1 MKEVDIAIVGAGTA
15 GMTAAIYAKRS
26 GLEIAVFEEYMP
38 GGQIVNTGEIENY
51 PALGKIG
58 GFDYSMALLK
68 QVEALGVKLI
78 RKSVSKAERKEG
90 GFSIAAGNDEYFAK
104 ALIIATGAKN
114 RSLGAKGEKEFTGR
128 GVSYCATC
136 DGAFYRGK
144 KVAVVGGGNTAAAD
158 ALELSRMCEKVY
170 LIHRRGEFRAQAADI
185 AKLREKPNVE
195 FVLNSVVDEVGG
207 EDALSYAVVRN
218 VEDGSVTWLDVDGVF
233 VAVGQTPT
241 TALFGG
247 LVKLDEGGYVVAG
260 EDCVA
265 ADGIFVAGDCRTKK
279 VRQLVTAA
287 ADGAVA
293 ALAAAEYVAGKG

>member
-1 MKEVDIAIVGAGTA
+1 
-15 GMTAAIYAKRS
+15 MTTRWHCSNKSSRS
-26 GLEIAVFEEYMP
+26 G
-38 GGQIVNTGEIENY
+38 
-51 PALGKIG
+51 
-58 GFDYSMALLK
+58 S
-68 QVEALGVKLI
+68 
-78 RKSVSKAERKEG
+78 EG
-90 GFSIAAGNDEYFAK
+90 GFAIAAGKDEYFAK

-114 RSLGAKGEKEFTGR
+114 RALGATGEKEFTGR

-185 AKLREKPNVE
+185 AKLSEKPNVE

-207 EDALSYAVVRN
+207 EDSLSYAVVRN

-241 TALFGG
+241 TSLFGG

-293 ALAAAEYVAGKG
+293 ALAAAEYVASRG

>member
-26 GLEIAVFEEYMP
+26 GLELALFEEYMP

-51 PALGKIG
+51 PALGRIG

-68 QVEALGVKLI
+68 QVESLGVK
-78 RKSVSKAERKEG
+78 
-90 GFSIAAGNDEYFAK
+90 AAGKDEYFAK

-114 RSLGAKGEKEFTGR
+114 RALGATGEKEFTGR

-185 AKLREKPNVE
+185 AKLRQKPNVE

-207 EDALSYAVVRN
+207 EDSLSYAVVRN

-233 VAVGQTPT
+233 VAVGQMPT
-241 TALFGG
+241 TSLFGG

-265 ADGIFVAGDCRTKK
+265 ADGVFVAGDCRTKK

>member
-1 MKEVDIAIVGAGTA
+1 MNQVDVAIVGAGTA
-15 GMTAAIYAKRS
+15 GMTAAIYARRS
-26 GLEIAVFEEYMP
+26 GLEVALFEEYMP

-51 PALGKIG
+51 PALGRVS
-58 GFDYSMALLK
+58 GFDYSMALLR
-68 QVEALGVKLI
+68 QTESFGVKP
-78 RKSVSKAERKEG
+78 KHGGVVKVERKDG
-90 GFSIAAGNDEYFAK
+90 GFAVFSGREEYFAK

-114 RSLGAKGEKEFTGR
+114 RMLGAKGEKEFTGR

-158 ALELSRMCEKVY
+158 AIELSRMCEKVY
-170 LIHRRGEFRAQAADI
+170 LIHRRDSFRAQAADI
-185 AKLREKPNVE
+185 AKLSEKPNVE

-233 VAVGQTPT
+233 VAVGQTPS
-241 TALFGG
+241 TALFEG
-247 LVKLDEGGYVVAG
+247 LVRTDGGGYVVAG

-265 ADGIFVAGDCRTKK
+265 ADGVFVAGDCRVKK

>member
-1 MKEVDIAIVGAGTA
+1 MTDIDVAIVGAGTA

-26 GLEIAVFEEYMP
+26 GLAPVLFEKYMP

-51 PALGKIG
+51 PALGKIS

-68 QVEALGVKLI
+68 QTEAIGV
-78 RKSVSKAERKEG
+78 RPVHRSVSMIERREG
-90 GFSIAAGNDEYFAK
+90 GFKLVAGKEEYFSK

-114 RSLGAKGEKEFTGR
+114 RLLGAKGEQEFTGR
-128 GVSYCATC
+128 GISYCATC
-136 DGAFYRGK
+136 DGAFYRDR

-170 LIHRRGEFRAQAADI
+170 LIHRRDEFRAQAADME
-185 AKLREKPNVE
+185 KLKQKSNVE

-207 EDALSYAVVRN
+207 DDALSYAMVRSVRDGTVVKL
-218 VEDGSVTWLDVDGVF
+218 EVDGVF
-233 VAVGQTPT
+233 VAVGQKPS
-241 TALFGG
+241 TALFDG
-247 LVKLDEGGYVVAG
+247 LVKRDAGGYVVAG

-293 ALAAAEYVAGKG
+293 ALAAAEYLAEKE